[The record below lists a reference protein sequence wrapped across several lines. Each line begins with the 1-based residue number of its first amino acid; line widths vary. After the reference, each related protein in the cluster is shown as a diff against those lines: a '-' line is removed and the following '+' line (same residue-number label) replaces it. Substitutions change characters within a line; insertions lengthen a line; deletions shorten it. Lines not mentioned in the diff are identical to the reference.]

1 METSTRTKWMDKEV
15 PTKSPS
21 GTSEVSLLLQLACVK
36 APPWGAQNN
45 CTIQLKNYMANC
57 KVQLKNSITS
67 SCPSEEKT
75 KHSFRKKEK
84 NPLQT
89 FLKKT
94 ILQKVLFF
102 FGLHLRYFII

>member
-1 METSTRTKWMDKEV
+1 
-15 PTKSPS
+15 
-21 GTSEVSLLLQLACVK
+21 
-36 APPWGAQNN
+36 
-45 CTIQLKNYMANC
+45 MANC

-75 KHSFRKKEK
+75 KHSFRTKEK

-94 ILQKVLFF
+94 VLQKVLFF
-102 FGLHLRYFII
+102 FWPPSKIFYYLTGIFHVK